1 MSISEFPYP
10 DNEKELLEHVAAGNE
25 SAFAVLF
32 EQHRDRIY
40 SVAYQISKS
49 GVIAEEIVQDVFLK
63 VWLNRSRLNEIQ
75 NFKAYLYTIA
85 RNEVSGV
92 LKNISERY
100 KFIVFKG
107 GDQQLP
113 ENSTPYDALIV
124 KEYNTLLQTAIERLP
139 NQQKRVYNLI
149 KREGLQRN
157 EVARQLE
164 LRPETVKFYLN
175 EAVKSVR
182 DFCRLHAGKF
192 TGFIIF
198 LSHFIGR

>member
-1 MSISEFPYP
+1 MLTSESPYP
-10 DNEKELLEHVAAGNE
+10 DNEKELLQLVAAGNE
-25 SAFAVLF
+25 SAFARLF
-32 EQHRDRIY
+32 EQHRERIY

-63 VWLNRSRLNEIQ
+63 VWLNRSRLNEIK

-85 RNEVSGV
+85 RNEVSRV
-92 LKNISERY
+92 LKNIAERY

-113 ENSTPYDALIV
+113 ENSTPYDALVV
-124 KEYNTLLQTAIERLP
+124 KEYSTLLQTAIERLP
-139 NQQKRVYNLI
+139 NQQKRVYNLV
-149 KREGLQRN
+149 KRDGLQRN
-157 EVARQLE
+157 EVARRLE
-164 LRPETVKFYLN
+164 IRPETVKFYLN

-192 TGFIIF
+192 TGLIVF
-198 LSHFIGR
+198 LSPFIGR